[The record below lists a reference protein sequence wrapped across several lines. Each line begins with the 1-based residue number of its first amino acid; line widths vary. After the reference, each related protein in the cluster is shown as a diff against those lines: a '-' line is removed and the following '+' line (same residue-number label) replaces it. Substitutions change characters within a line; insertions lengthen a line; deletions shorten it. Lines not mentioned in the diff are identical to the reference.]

1 MKRSHIWILIFLSI
15 FTFAQIIWWAYLITS
30 QQESIATLEGTPS
43 AFLKSQDYKTMIIFE
58 ALFFLCIWSF
68 GFFLFYKSFKMQH
81 RLQEQKEDFLSA
93 ITHELNTPIAN
104 IQLCFET
111 LERSNLPPEKI
122 KTYTHRGLKETER
135 LFTEIKSILKLNE
148 DLINRKG
155 HRETLENIFERIKQ
169 DFQNERS
176 RLQFISKN
184 NLSKIKAP
192 STEMEIILKN
202 LLSNALK
209 FSSEKVEI
217 EAHRVSHN
225 KARLE
230 IRDSGIGFD
239 PSEQI
244 KTAFYKGRFSKKFE
258 FKGTGLGLTLAD
270 RIARRT
276 GISINITSS
285 GFQKGTLAI
294 IKWSP
299 I

>member
-1 MKRSHIWILIFLSI
+1 MKRGHIWILVFLSV

-30 QQESIATLEGTPS
+30 QQESIAFLQGSS
-43 AFLKSQDYKTMIIFE
+43 AALLKSESYKTMIIFE
-58 ALFFLCIWSF
+58 SLFFLCVWSF
-68 GFFLFYKSFKMQH
+68 GILLFYKSFKMQSK
-81 RLQEQKEDFLSA
+81 LQEQKEDFLSA

-135 LFTEIKSILKLNE
+135 LFKEIKSILKFNE
-148 DLINRKG
+148 DLRYKRG
-155 HRETLENIFERIKQ
+155 HLETLENIFERIQQ
-169 DFQNERS
+169 DFQDQNS
-176 RLQFISKN
+176 RLKFISKN
-184 NLSKIKAP
+184 NLSQIKAP

-209 FSSEKVEI
+209 FSNKKVEI
-217 EAHRVSHN
+217 EAQKISQS
-225 KARLE
+225 KAKVE

-244 KTAFYKGRFSKKFE
+244 KTAFYKGQFSKKFE
-258 FKGTGLGLTLAD
+258 LKGSGLGLTLAD

-276 GISINITSS
+276 GISINVTSP
-285 GFQKGTLAI
+285 GFQKGTLAT
-294 IKWSP
+294 IKWGN